1 MVYVFVL
8 TLVTL
13 LLSYQRVGNFGNH
26 PYHFGTMHQ
35 TDSMASDIESFLF
48 RYLSVFLISLF
59 LKIHTALISLNHSTG
74 FTNSLSCHLTRRSLS
89 SWKFIRLLS
98 WVFFVHNC
106 NMSYPV
112 SLISL
117 LVFKAHFGCD
127 SFPLATEPLEYN
139 SLSRKLWGK
148 DLLS

>member
-1 MVYVFVL
+1 
-8 TLVTL
+8 
-13 LLSYQRVGNFGNH
+13 
-26 PYHFGTMHQ
+26 MHQ
-35 TDSMASDIESFLF
+35 TDSMASDFENFLF
-48 RYLSVFLISLF
+48 CYLSVFLISLF

-89 SWKFIRLLS
+89 SWKFIGLLS

-139 SLSRKLWGK
+139 SLKGNCEGK
-148 DLLS
+148 TYFPNELRFLPYHLDSVRCMLCLTSNGEPPSW